1 MASSVT
7 RRLGFAV
14 LTFALLAGA
23 VEGVAWLYE
32 RSTWVEERTHPVA
45 GPGQH
50 LDFNKAAEE
59 NRRQL
64 EQGGTALVSDPRMKW
79 GLEPG
84 SVRKRGKAT
93 FRVNSLGLRGPEL
106 APKGDGELR
115 LMSLGDS
122 SIYGDGVPEKDVFIE
137 VGADLLAHAW
147 EVPVTG
153 VIGGVPGHDTTQ
165 SMALLAKVG
174 RQVQPD
180 WVVIGNIWSDIFH
193 DRGRQL
199 TVEGRADTISG
210 PLRGLATY
218 RVLRRLLSPW
228 LRAREVGFLS
238 GREDV
243 GTLDGSRSS
252 RVLLSEYIQNL
263 RELTAQI
270 EGLGAKPAFLILPAP
285 MDLDP
290 VPPPEAVLAYR
301 EAMRQAAA
309 AAGAPLVDGPA
320 LFQERGVSIGYWTDQ
335 VHPDRPG
342 HHLLGEGLYLALKD
356 RGP

>member
-1 MASSVT
+1 MASNR
-7 RRLGFAV
+7 RRLSFALV
-14 LTFALLAGA
+14 TFALLAGA
-23 VEGVAWLYE
+23 VEGGAWLYE
-32 RSTWVEERTHPVA
+32 RNTWVAERAYPVA

-64 EQGGTALVSDPRMKW
+64 NQGGTALVSDPRMKW
-79 GLEPG
+79 GLQPN
-84 SVRKRGKAT
+84 SVTSSPRAT
-93 FRVNSLGLRGPEL
+93 FRVNALGLRGPEL
-106 APKGDGELR
+106 QAKADGELR
-115 LMSLGDS
+115 IMSLGDS
-122 SIYGDGVPEKDVFIE
+122 SIYGDGVREQDVF
-137 VGADLLAHAW
+137 VVVAADLLEHTW
-147 EVPVTG
+147 ERPVTG

-174 RQVQPD
+174 RRVKPD
-180 WVVIGNIWSDIFH
+180 WVVVGNLWSDIFH
-193 DRGRQL
+193 DKGRQL

-218 RVLRRLLSPW
+218 RVLRRLLAPW
-228 LRAREVGFLS
+228 LLSQEVGFLS
-238 GREDV
+238 SKDDV
-243 GTLDGSRSS
+243 GTLDGERSS
-252 RVLLSEYIQNL
+252 RVLLKEYIENL
-263 RELTAQI
+263 AALTQQI
-270 EGLGAKPAFLILPAP
+270 EALGARPAFLILPAP

-309 AAGAPLVDGPA
+309 AADAPLVDGPA
-320 LFQERGVSIGYWTDQ
+320 LFLERGVDIGYWTDQ

-342 HHLLGEGLYLALKD
+342 HLLLGEGLFDAMKD